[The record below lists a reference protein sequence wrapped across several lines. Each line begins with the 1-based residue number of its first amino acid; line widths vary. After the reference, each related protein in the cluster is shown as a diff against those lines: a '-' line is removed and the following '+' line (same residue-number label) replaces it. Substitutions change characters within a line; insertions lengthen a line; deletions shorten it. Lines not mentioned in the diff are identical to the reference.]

1 MRNRTLADLDR
12 VVALG
17 GGHGLGRVLSS
28 LSSLGSRLTGI
39 VTTTDNG
46 GSTGR
51 IRRSEGGIAWGDMR
65 NCLNQLI
72 TEPSVASAMFEYR
85 FGGNGELSGHNL
97 GNLMLK
103 ALDHLSVRPLEA
115 INLIRNLLKV
125 DAHLIPMSEHPV
137 DLMAI
142 DDQGHEVYGEVNI
155 DQLTTP
161 IQELLLTPNVPATR
175 EAVHAI
181 SEAVHAISEAD
192 LIIIG
197 PGSFYT
203 SLMPILLLKEI
214 AQALRR
220 TPAPMVYI
228 GNLGR
233 ELSLPA
239 ANLKLE
245 SKLAIMEQYVG
256 KKVIDAVIVGPKVDV
271 SAVKERIVIQ
281 EVLEASDIPYRHDRQ
296 LLHSALEKEG
306 ITGFRLTRSRKNIPA
321 SSSCHDA
328 AINSS
333 RN

>member
-1 MRNRTLADLDR
+1 MRNRTLMDLDR

-17 GGHGLGRVLSS
+17 GGHGLGRVMSS

-51 IRRSEGGIAWGDMR
+51 IRRAEGGIAWGDMR

-72 TEPSVASAMFEYR
+72 TEPSVASAMFEFR

-125 DAHLIPMSEHPV
+125 DAFLIPMSEHPV
-137 DLMAI
+137 DLVATDAEGNDI
-142 DDQGHEVYGEVNI
+142 YGEVNI
-155 DQLTTP
+155 DQLREPPQALSLYP
-161 IQELLLTPNVPATR
+161 IAPATR
-175 EAVHAI
+175 EALQAI
-181 SEAVHAISEAD
+181 GEAD
-192 LIIIG
+192 LILIG

-203 SLMPILLLKEI
+203 SLMPLLLLPDL

-220 TPAPMVYI
+220 TPAPVVYI

-239 ANLKLE
+239 ASLTLPE
-245 SKLAIMEQYVG
+245 KLAIMERYVG
-256 KKVIDAVIVGPKVDV
+256 KPLVDAVVVGPKVDV
-271 SAVKERIVIQ
+271 SGLVDKVIIQ
-281 EVLEASDIPYRHDRQ
+281 EPLEAEDIPYRHDRH
-296 LLHSALEKEG
+296 LLRTALDKVVQEMG
-306 ITGFRLTRSRKNIPA
+306 
-321 SSSCHDA
+321 
-328 AINSS
+328 
-333 RN
+333 

>member
-1 MRNRTLADLDR
+1 MRTRTLADLDR

-28 LSSLGSRLTGI
+28 LSPLGSRLTGI

-72 TEPSVASAMFEYR
+72 TQPSVASAMFEYR

-125 DAHLIPMSEHPV
+125 DAHLIPMSELPV

-155 DQLTTP
+155 DQLTIP
-161 IQELLLTPNVPATR
+161 PQELMLSPKVPTTR
-175 EAVHAI
+175 EAVEAI
-181 SEAVHAISEAD
+181 AEAD
-192 LIIIG
+192 LILIG

-203 SLMPILLLKEI
+203 SLMPILLLDEL

-220 TPAPMVYI
+220 TPARMVYI

-239 ANLKLE
+239 ASLTLND
-245 SKLAIMEQYVG
+245 KLAIIEQYVG
-256 KKVIDAVIVGPKVDV
+256 KKVIDAVVVGPKVDV
-271 SAVKERIVIQ
+271 SAITDRIVIQ

-296 LLHSALEKEG
+296 LLHRALEKAVQALG
-306 ITGFRLTRSRKNIPA
+306 
-321 SSSCHDA
+321 
-328 AINSS
+328 
-333 RN
+333 

>member
-155 DQLTTP
+155 DQLTAP

-175 EAVHAI
+175 
-181 SEAVHAISEAD
+181 EAVHAISEAD

-228 GNLGR
+228 CNLGR

-256 KKVIDAVIVGPKVDV
+256 KKVIDAVIVGPKEDV

-296 LLHSALEKEG
+296 LLHSALEKALQALG
-306 ITGFRLTRSRKNIPA
+306 
-321 SSSCHDA
+321 
-328 AINSS
+328 
-333 RN
+333 

>member
-155 DQLTTP
+155 DQLTAP

-175 EAVHAI
+175 
-181 SEAVHAISEAD
+181 EAVHAISEAD

-220 TPAPMVYI
+220 TPAAMVYI

-296 LLHSALEKEG
+296 LLHSALEKALQALG
-306 ITGFRLTRSRKNIPA
+306 
-321 SSSCHDA
+321 
-328 AINSS
+328 
-333 RN
+333 

>member
-1 MRNRTLADLDR
+1 LLKTRYLRYCTADQLISGNYMRTRTLADLDR

-28 LSSLGSRLTGI
+28 LSPLGSRLTGI

-72 TEPSVASAMFEYR
+72 TQPSVASAMFEYR

-125 DAHLIPMSEHPV
+125 DAHLIPMSELPV

-155 DQLTTP
+155 DQLTIP
-161 IQELLLTPNVPATR
+161 PQELMLSPKVPTTR
-175 EAVHAI
+175 EAVEAI
-181 SEAVHAISEAD
+181 AEAD
-192 LIIIG
+192 LILIG

-203 SLMPILLLKEI
+203 SLMPILLLDEL

-220 TPAPMVYI
+220 TPARMVYI

-239 ANLKLE
+239 ASLTLND
-245 SKLAIMEQYVG
+245 KLAIIEQYVG
-256 KKVIDAVIVGPKVDV
+256 KKVIDAVVVGPKVDV
-271 SAVKERIVIQ
+271 SAVTDRIVIQ

-296 LLHSALEKEG
+296 LLHSALEKAVQALG
-306 ITGFRLTRSRKNIPA
+306 
-321 SSSCHDA
+321 
-328 AINSS
+328 
-333 RN
+333 

>member
-1 MRNRTLADLDR
+1 MRSRTFADLDR

-17 GGHGLGRVLSS
+17 GGHGLGRVMSS
-28 LSSLGSRLTGI
+28 LSSMGSRLTGI

-125 DAHLIPMSEHPV
+125 DALLIPMSEQPV
-137 DLMAI
+137 DLMAT
-142 DDQGHEVYGEVNI
+142 DADGHFVYGEVNI
-155 DQLTTP
+155 DNLASP
-161 IQELLLTPNVPATR
+161 PQELMLYPTAHATR
-175 EAVHAI
+175 EAVEAI
-181 SEAVHAISEAD
+181 AEAD
-192 LIIIG
+192 LILIG

-203 SLMPILLLKEI
+203 SLMPLLLLEDMD
-214 AQALRR
+214 QALRR
-220 TPAPMVYI
+220 TPAPVVYI

-233 ELSLPA
+233 ELSVA
-239 ANLKLE
+239 AASLGLKEKLE
-245 SKLAIMEQYVG
+245 IMEQQIG
-256 KKVIDAVIVGPKVDV
+256 KRIIDAVVVGPHVDV
-271 SAVKERIVIQ
+271 SDVQDRVVIQ
-281 EVLEASDIPYRHDRQ
+281 EPLEASDIPYRHDR
-296 LLHSALEKEG
+296 LLLRQALEK
-306 ITGFRLTRSRKNIPA
+306 
-321 SSSCHDA
+321 
-328 AINSS
+328 AIQQLG
-333 RN
+333 

>member
-1 MRNRTLADLDR
+1 
-12 VVALG
+12 
-17 GGHGLGRVLSS
+17 HGLGRVLSS

-181 SEAVHAISEAD
+181 SEAD

-203 SLMPILLLKEI
+203 SLMSILLLKEI

-233 ELSLPA
+233 ELSLPV

-296 LLHSALEKEG
+296 LLHSALEKALQALG
-306 ITGFRLTRSRKNIPA
+306 
-321 SSSCHDA
+321 
-328 AINSS
+328 
-333 RN
+333 

>member
-17 GGHGLGRVLSS
+17 GGHGLGRVMSALSP
-28 LSSLGSRLTGI
+28 LGSRLTGI

-72 TEPSVASAMFEYR
+72 AEPSVASAMFEYR
-85 FGGNGELSGHNL
+85 FNGNGELAGHNL

-125 DAHLIPMSEHPV
+125 DAFLIPMSEQPV
-137 DLMAI
+137 DLVAMSHE
-142 DDQGHEVYGEVNI
+142 GHLVYGETEI
-155 DQLTTP
+155 DLMP
-161 IQELLLTPNVPATR
+161 EAPQELMLSPQVSATR
-175 EAVHAI
+175 EAVVAI
-181 SEAVHAISEAD
+181 AEAD
-192 LIIIG
+192 LILIG

-203 SLMPILLLKEI
+203 SLMPVLLLPEI

-220 TPAPMVYI
+220 TPAHMVWI

-233 ELSLPA
+233 ELSPA
-239 ANLKLE
+239 AAALSVND
-245 SKLAIMEQYVG
+245 KLAVMEKAIG
-256 KKVIDAVIVGPKVDV
+256 RETIDALVVGPKVDCSEV
-271 SAVKERIVIQ
+271 TGRIVIKQ
-281 EVLEASDIPYRHDRQ
+281 PLEAGDIAYRHDRQ
-296 LLHSALEKEG
+296 LLRLALETAVQSLGE
-306 ITGFRLTRSRKNIPA
+306 TR
-321 SSSCHDA
+321 
-328 AINSS
+328 
-333 RN
+333 

>member
-17 GGHGLGRVLSS
+17 GGHGLGRVMSA

-85 FGGNGELSGHNL
+85 FSGNGELSGHNL

-125 DAHLIPMSEHPV
+125 DAFLIPMSEQPV
-137 DLMAI
+137 DLMAT
-142 DDQGHEVYGEVNI
+142 DNEGHMVYGEVNI
-155 DQLTTP
+155 DLLESP
-161 IQELLLTPNVPATR
+161 VQELMLFPKVHATR
-175 EAVHAI
+175 EAVQAI
-181 SEAVHAISEAD
+181 AEAD
-192 LIIIG
+192 LILIG

-203 SLMPILLLKEI
+203 SLLPLLLLEDLS
-214 AQALRR
+214 QALRR
-220 TPAPMVYI
+220 TPAPVVYI

-233 ELSLPA
+233 ELSVAA
-239 ANLKLE
+239 ANLTLKDKLT
-245 SKLAIMEQYVG
+245 IMEQYVG
-256 KKVIDAVIVGPKVDV
+256 KPIIDAVIVGPKVDV
-271 SAVKERIVIQ
+271 SAVSDWVVIQ
-281 EVLEASDIPYRHDRQ
+281 GVLEASDIPYRHDRH
-296 LLHSALEKEG
+296 LLREALEKAVQALG
-306 ITGFRLTRSRKNIPA
+306 
-321 SSSCHDA
+321 
-328 AINSS
+328 
-333 RN
+333 

>member
-1 MRNRTLADLDR
+1 MRNRTFADLDR

-17 GGHGLGRVLSS
+17 GGHGLGRVMSS
-28 LSSLGSRLTGI
+28 LSFMGSRLTGI

-103 ALDHLSVRPLEA
+103 ALDHLSIRPLEA

-125 DAHLIPMSEHPV
+125 DASLIPMSELPV

-142 DDQGHEVYGEVNI
+142 DDEGHEVYGEVNI
-155 DQLTTP
+155 D
-161 IQELLLTPNVPATR
+161 ELKLPPKELMLSPAVPATR
-175 EAVHAI
+175 EAVQAI
-181 SEAVHAISEAD
+181 AEAD
-192 LIIIG
+192 LILIG

-203 SLMPILLLKEI
+203 SLMPLLLLQEL

-228 GNLGR
+228 GNLGK
-233 ELSLPA
+233 ELSPA
-239 ANLKLE
+239 AASLSLKD
-245 SKLAIMEQYVG
+245 KLAIMEHYIG
-256 KKVIDAVIVGPKVDV
+256 KPVIDAVVVGPKVETHEMEGRV
-271 SAVKERIVIQ
+271 VIKT
-281 EVLEASDIPYRHDRQ
+281 ELEASDIRYRHDRH
-296 LLHSALEKEG
+296 LLREALEQAVQALG
-306 ITGFRLTRSRKNIPA
+306 
-321 SSSCHDA
+321 
-328 AINSS
+328 
-333 RN
+333 

>member
-1 MRNRTLADLDR
+1 MRTRTFADLDR

-17 GGHGLGRVLSS
+17 GGHGLGRVMSS

-72 TEPSVASAMFEYR
+72 AEPSIASAMFEYR
-85 FGGNGELSGHNL
+85 FSGNGELSGHNL

-125 DAHLIPMSEHPV
+125 DAFLIPMSEQPV

-142 DDQGHEVYGEVNI
+142 DYEGHEVYGEVNI
-155 DQLTTP
+155 DQLP
-161 IQELLLTPNVPATR
+161 RVPKELMLSPPVPATR
-175 EAVHAI
+175 EAVEAI
-181 SEAVHAISEAD
+181 AEAD
-192 LIIIG
+192 LILIG

-203 SLMPILLLKEI
+203 SLLPILLLDEM

-220 TPAPMVYI
+220 TPATMVFI
-228 GNLGR
+228 DNLGK
-233 ELSLPA
+233 EHSPA
-239 ANLKLE
+239 ANLT
-245 SKLAIMEQYVG
+245 LADRVGIMEHYIG
-256 KKVIDAVIVGPKVDV
+256 KRVIDAIVVGPKTDTTGLENRAIVQTPLDAADV
-271 SAVKERIVIQ
+271 
-281 EVLEASDIPYRHDRQ
+281 PYRHDRV
-296 LLHSALEKEG
+296 LLRNALEK
-306 ITGFRLTRSRKNIPA
+306 
-321 SSSCHDA
+321 
-328 AINSS
+328 AIQTLG
-333 RN
+333 

>member
-17 GGHGLGRVLSS
+17 GGHGLGRVMSS

-72 TEPSVASAMFEYR
+72 TEPSVASTMFEYR
-85 FGGNGELSGHNL
+85 FSGNGELSGHNL

-125 DAHLIPMSEHPV
+125 DAQLIPMSEHPV
-137 DLMAI
+137 DLMAT
-142 DDQGHEVYGEVNI
+142 DDQGNTVYGEVSI
-155 DQLTTP
+155 DQLLNP
-161 IQELLLTPNVPATR
+161 PQDLAVYPKAPATR
-175 EAVHAI
+175 EALEAI
-181 SEAVHAISEAD
+181 AEAD
-192 LIIIG
+192 LILIG

-203 SLMPILLLKEI
+203 SLMPILLLGEMD
-214 AQALRR
+214 QALRR

-228 GNLGR
+228 GNLGK
-233 ELSLPA
+233 ELSPA
-239 ANLKLE
+239 AASLSLRQKLE
-245 SKLAIMEQYVG
+245 LMEQHIG
-256 KKVIDAVIVGPKVDV
+256 KRVVDAVVVGPQVDV
-271 SAVKERIVIQ
+271 SEVSDRLVIQ
-281 EVLEASDIPYRHDRQ
+281 LPLEASDIRYRHDRQ
-296 LLHSALEKEG
+296 LLRAALEEAVQQLG
-306 ITGFRLTRSRKNIPA
+306 
-321 SSSCHDA
+321 
-328 AINSS
+328 
-333 RN
+333 

>member
-1 MRNRTLADLDR
+1 MRTRTLADMDR

-72 TEPSVASAMFEYR
+72 TQPSVASAMFEYR

-115 INLIRNLLKV
+115 INLIRSLLKV
-125 DAHLIPMSEHPV
+125 DAHLIPMSELPV
-137 DLMAI
+137 DLMAL

-155 DQLTTP
+155 DQLTTLP
-161 IQELLLTPNVPATR
+161 QELMLSPKVPATR
-175 EAVHAI
+175 EAIETIA
-181 SEAVHAISEAD
+181 EAD
-192 LIIIG
+192 LILIG

-203 SLMPILLLKEI
+203 SLMPLLLLDEM

-239 ANLKLE
+239 ASLTLAD
-245 SKLAIMEQYVG
+245 KLAIIEQYVG

-271 SAVKERIVIQ
+271 SAMTDRIVIQ
-281 EVLEASDIPYRHDRQ
+281 DELEASDIPYRHDRQ
-296 LLHSALEKEG
+296 LLHSALEKAVQALG
-306 ITGFRLTRSRKNIPA
+306 
-321 SSSCHDA
+321 
-328 AINSS
+328 
-333 RN
+333 